1 MRVKALFPTYIYYTA
16 LQRKGA
22 KEFNRELAKETAQIR
37 DYDTPGQQWSD
48 SNYPGGYT
56 SYGSMDKLH
65 QFSSTFM
72 ELESKLNRHV
82 KAFAKE
88 LDYDLEDR
96 ELVMTDCWVNVMPPQ
111 VTHSWHIHPTS
122 TISGTYY
129 VRTPKRCSGIK
140 FEDPRHAFMMATPPR
155 KPDARIENQQFI
167 EYPAAAGNVVLFESW
182 VRHEVPPNPAKTER
196 ISISFNYNWF

>member
-1 MRVKALFPTYIYYTA
+1 MRVKALFPTYIYYTP
-16 LQRKGA
+16 LQRKGV
-22 KEFNRELAKETAQIR
+22 KELNRELIKETAQIR
-37 DYDTPGQQWSD
+37 DFDIEGRQWSKT
-48 SNYPGGYT
+48 NYRGGYT

-72 ELESKLNRHV
+72 NLETKLNRHV
-82 KAFAKE
+82 KAYAKE
-88 LDYDLEDR
+88 LDYDLEGR
-96 ELVMTDCWVNVMPPQ
+96 ELVMTDCWVNVMPPN

-129 VRTPKRCSGIK
+129 VRTPKQCSGIK

-155 KPDARIENQQFI
+155 KPEARIENQQFI
-167 EYPAAAGNVVLFESW
+167 EYSAEAGNVVLFESW
-182 VRHEVPPNPAKTER
+182 VRHEVPPNPAKTDR